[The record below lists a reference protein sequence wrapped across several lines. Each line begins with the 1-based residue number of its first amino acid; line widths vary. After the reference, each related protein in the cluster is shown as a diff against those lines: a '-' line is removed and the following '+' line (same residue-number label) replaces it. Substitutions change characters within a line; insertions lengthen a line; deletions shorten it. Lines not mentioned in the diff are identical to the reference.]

1 MSNNI
6 FEVLTQRGYTEQ
18 LTHLDEIRDILN
30 NKSISFYIG
39 FDPTADSLHVG
50 HFISLMVASHMQKAG
65 HRPIILI
72 GGGTATIGDPSGK
85 TDMRRMMSREEIDH
99 NVECFKKQISRFL
112 SFEGENAAIIVN
124 NADWLLDLKF
134 INFAREIGSL
144 FSINKMLAAECY
156 KQRMERGLTFFE
168 LSYMLMQSYD
178 FLYLHDKYGCKLQMG
193 GNDQWSNILGGVD
206 LIRRI
211 GHSDSYGLTF
221 KLLTTKEGKKMGK
234 TEKGALWLDAN
245 KTSPYEFYQYWRN
258 IDDADVKNV
267 LSLLT
272 FLPMEK
278 VEELSSL
285 KDEKINEAK
294 KVAAYEITKLIHGEE
309 EAKKAEEASN
319 ALFEG
324 QGSIEN
330 MPSAEID
337 NNISILDAIITVGFA
352 PSKGQARQLINQGGI
367 TLNNE
372 KVSDTNYIL
381 SDSDFTEGY
390 AILKKGKKSYYKLI
404 KK

>member
-1 MSNNI
+1 MSNI
-6 FEVLTQRGYTEQ
+6 FEELTQRGYTEQ
-18 LTHLDEIRDILN
+18 LTHPEEIKNLLDNE
-30 NKSISFYIG
+30 SISFYIG

-99 NVECFKKQISRFL
+99 NVECFKKQIAKFL

-144 FSINKMLAAECY
+144 FSVNKMLAAECY

-234 TEKGALWLDAN
+234 TEKGALWLDAT
-245 KTSPYEFYQYWRN
+245 KTSPYDFYQYWRN
-258 IDDADVKNV
+258 IDDADVKTV

-278 VEELSSL
+278 VEELSNL

-319 ALFEG
+319 ALFGG
-324 QGSIEN
+324 QGSLDN
-330 MPSAEID
+330 MPTATVTG
-337 NNISILDAIITVGFA
+337 NISILDAIIQVGFA
-352 PSKGQARQLINQGGI
+352 PSKGQARQLITQGGI
-367 TLNNE
+367 SLNDT
-372 KVSDTNYIL
+372 KISDTNYVL
-381 SDSDFTEGY
+381 SDTDFKDGF
-390 AILKKGKKSYYKLI
+390 AILKKGKKSYYKLQ
-404 KK
+404 K